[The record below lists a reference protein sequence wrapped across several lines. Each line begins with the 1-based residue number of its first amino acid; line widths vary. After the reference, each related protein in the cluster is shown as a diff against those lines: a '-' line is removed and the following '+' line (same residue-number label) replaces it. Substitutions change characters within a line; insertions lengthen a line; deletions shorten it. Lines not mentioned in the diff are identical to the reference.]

1 VLDKV
6 RGRAEDALAWR
17 ITQAVDEVRREVD
30 EVRGE
35 VDGRIR
41 ALEDRLNGLEPR
53 LVEAE
58 QVLLRMGPQLA
69 ALEGRVE
76 DARQC
81 AQPVAASPDDV
92 AEARQLLDAVRAE
105 HERLR
110 ARVALASSYEER
122 LRVLE
127 GRPG

>member
-1 VLDKV
+1 MLDKV

-17 ITQAVDEVRREVD
+17 ISQAVGEL
-30 EVRGE
+30 RGE
-35 VDGRIR
+35 MDGRLR
-41 ALEDRLNGLEPR
+41 ALEGRLDGLEGRLDGLEPR

-58 QVLLRMGPQLA
+58 QVLQRMGPQIA

-76 DARQC
+76 DVRQ
-81 AQPVAASPDDV
+81 AGEPVAASEDDV
-92 AEARQLLDAVRAE
+92 AQARQLLEAVRAE
-105 HERLR
+105 HERIR

-127 GRPG
+127 GRAE